1 MSNGSIQM
9 VYQLGVITL
18 LLLPVHWIYPEVSL
32 STQWPYLFLLGA
44 LTTAVGHTLFL
55 SSFSHFSVSTASI
68 ISSIQPLFGVLLGV
82 LFLSEIPDFKSIIGG
97 VLILI
102 TVILESSWTK
112 NKKRTL

>member
-1 MSNGSIQM
+1 M
-9 VYQLGVITL
+9 
-18 LLLPVHWIYPEVSL
+18 
-32 STQWPYLFLLGA
+32 
-44 LTTAVGHTLFL
+44 
-55 SSFSHFSVSTASI
+55 
-68 ISSIQPLFGVLLGV
+68 SSIQPLFGVLLGV